1 MMKLNHPVLA
11 FALTVIVLALSSQA
25 FAASIDTKSVLDNP
39 SVTSGVS
46 SGLTEVLKWTFLFLK
61 FLAIVAAA
69 FGSYKLYEGQISSG
83 VWAYVAALALFFS
96 PAIVDLAQS
105 IGSKAS
111 STSAQNGAMSTTT
124 P

>member
-1 MMKLNHPVLA
+1 MKLNHPILA
-11 FALTVIVLALSSQA
+11 FVLTLIVLALSSEA
-25 FAASIDTKSVLDNP
+25 FAASLDTTKVLTDP
-39 SVTSGVS
+39 GSTSGIS
-46 SGLTEVLKWTFLFLK
+46 GGLTEVLRWTFLFLK

-69 FGSYKLYEGQISSG
+69 FGSYKLYEGQLSSG

-105 IGSKAS
+105 IGKSSS
-111 STSAQNGAMSTTT
+111 STNATASVTQGT